1 MAHSPKTQRPARP
14 SKSAGLPGSSL
25 ATRSIQP
32 MLVHYPSLPVADTQ
46 IQLRNGAQ
54 LREIIKTCADNGIP
68 FRIVYDHGGKFRYHS
83 DPCRTSR

>member
-1 MAHSPKTQRPARP
+1 
-14 SKSAGLPGSSL
+14 
-25 ATRSIQP
+25 

-68 FRIVYDHGGKFRYHS
+68 CRIVYDHGGKFRYHS